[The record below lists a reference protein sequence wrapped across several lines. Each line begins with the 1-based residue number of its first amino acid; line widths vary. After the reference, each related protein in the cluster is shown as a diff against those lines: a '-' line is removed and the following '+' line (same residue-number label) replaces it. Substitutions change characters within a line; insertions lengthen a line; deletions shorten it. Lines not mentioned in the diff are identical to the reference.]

1 MGLKQLSWASSLA
14 SIPLSFLGCNR
25 RNVAIMTSQGN
36 SPDDEIN
43 QCCYLC
49 VCRKCPTG
57 LTEGPSR
64 PTSLLQAPP
73 GQEDLVEQ
81 AYSRHLGNAARCH
94 DHHPVSHSS
103 PRSHSWERGSEACAC
118 PTWPLLAGLWGFS
131 PVCRVKV
138 HVQVGEVAGVSQKLQ
153 GRPMSTPS
161 PLPAPQGPCRLHPGP
176 KQWAAEG
183 LKGTPEGAEKPSG
196 PDPPA
201 LVSGTFRQA

>member
-1 MGLKQLSWASSLA
+1 MALKQPSWASSLA

-81 AYSRHLGNAARCH
+81 AYSRHLGNAARCP
-94 DHHPVSHSS
+94 DHHPISHSS
-103 PRSHSWERGSEACAC
+103 LRSHNWERGSESCAC
-118 PTWPLLAGLWGFS
+118 PSWPLLAGLWDFS

-138 HVQVGEVAGVSQKLQ
+138 HSPGGRGGRSVTEAPREAHVHTLSPTSAAGTVQTAPRPQAVGSRGAEGHSRG
-153 GRPMSTPS
+153 GRK
-161 PLPAPQGPCRLHPGP
+161 A
-176 KQWAAEG
+176 QWARH
-183 LKGTPEGAEKPSG
+183 
-196 PDPPA
+196 PA